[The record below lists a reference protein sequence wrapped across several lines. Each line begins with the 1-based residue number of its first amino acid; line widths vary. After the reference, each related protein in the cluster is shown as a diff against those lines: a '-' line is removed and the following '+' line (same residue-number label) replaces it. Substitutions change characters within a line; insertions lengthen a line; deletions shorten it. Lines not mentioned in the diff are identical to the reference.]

1 MHDSRKVAGVQ
12 VNGAPRGER
21 HTRLAWDGDTIFD
34 DSEEEAE
41 TGSGKGKG
49 KGHVAN
55 QRKHTHGEAESDS
68 SEGDS

>member
-41 TGSGKGKG
+41 TGTGKGKV
-49 KGHVAN
+49 HVAN